1 MVERIKTL
9 LIILGDSRDNE
20 PMTNQSWTDIP
31 DICPTMKRSSY
42 ELDKQMMKC
51 SADKYYPNIK
61 NHSLEED

>member
-1 MVERIKTL
+1 
-9 LIILGDSRDNE
+9 
-20 PMTNQSWTDIP
+20 MTNQSWTDIP